1 MKFLLL
7 FLFLFTLSLND
18 AENRNEQTEESLPY
32 TVSSKQLKPLRQ
44 LIDFKLQGSLEKQL
58 NSNPKW
64 KRLIKAKKMAVGV
77 VDISDPYKIRFA
89 RVNGNEM
96 MYAASL
102 PKIAILLASQQ
113 SFEDGFLE
121 ETEEIQEDMKLMI
134 AKSDNA
140 ASTRMIDRLGYK
152 KIEEVLTDPRYNLY
166 DEDFGGG
173 LWVGKRYA
181 SDGPRYPDPILGLSH
196 SATVSQVCRFYY
208 LMAFGQL
215 VSVERSAE
223 MLDIMIDPK
232 LHHKFVNSIEKI
244 DPEAKLYRKSGTWQN
259 YHSDSILV
267 WGDEW
272 RKYIL
277 VALVEDEKG
286 ETIIRNLL
294 PQIEAILKPKIK

>member
-121 ETEEIQEDMKLMI
+121 ETEDIQEDMKLMI